1 MFPVHIPLDILHVF
15 CGGFFFYKEKTNM
28 FMFVKVT
35 PLHLH
40 TNINRLI
47 HLILAN
53 IIIRHVASFFNV
65 ENGDYPKSFTSK
77 QTKT

>member
-1 MFPVHIPLDILHVF
+1 
-15 CGGFFFYKEKTNM
+15 M

-47 HLILAN
+47 HLILADIACFKFDN
-53 IIIRHVASFFNV
+53 LGLPFFL
-65 ENGDYPKSFTSK
+65 FTF
-77 QTKT
+77 